1 MGLGIQAQD
10 VQDFIP
16 ELLSNLHVE
25 TLIHGNATKEDA
37 FRLTRIVQENLGAKP
52 LDFES
57 VEGTRSLIL
66 PPGEF
71 RSPSTMLT
79 FLAMKITVDEIVPNP
94 ENVNSGIEYFC
105 QVTNVTDARN
115 RACLHLLAQIGRE
128 KAFDFL
134 RTKLQLGYLIWS
146 GIRDTTTTEGFD
158 ACLCT
163 FNGSSYRIIIQSEK
177 PPSYLEEKI
186 ELFLDLLKEK
196 IIEMSPADYASHVSS
211 LVLSL
216 SETPKFLG
224 KETWRYWLHIDSGF
238 YEFNRRIHPVS
249 Y

>member
-1 MGLGIQAQD
+1 M
-10 VQDFIP
+10 
-16 ELLSNLHVE
+16 LSNLHVE
-25 TLIHGNATKEDA
+25 TLIHGNATREDA
-37 FRLTRIVQENLGAKP
+37 FRLTRIVQENLGAKS
-52 LDFES
+52 LDFDS

-66 PPGEF
+66 PAGEGS
-71 RSPSTMLT
+71 RIRYADIS
-79 FLAMKITVDEIVPNP
+79 LATKITVDKIVPNP

-105 QVTNVTDARN
+105 QVTDVTDARR
-115 RACLHLLAQIGRE
+115 RACLHLLAQIGKE

-146 GIRDTTTTEGFD
+146 GVRDTTSTEGSN
-158 ACLCT
+158 ASVCT
-163 FNGSSYRIIIQSEK
+163 SNGSSYRIIIQSER

-186 ELFLDLLKEK
+186 ELFLDLLRDE
-196 IIEMSPADYASHVSS
+196 IIEMSPGDYTSHVSS

-238 YEFNRRIHPVS
+238 YDFKRRKLYCPMIIC
-249 Y
+249 